1 MVIGLMGQRT
11 DGSAGHRARERCANA
26 EIPEL
31 LFRKCMVF
39 SIDFL
44 YIRTDHQYFSSYCK
58 SAPAKSHPR
67 AEPMG
72 QWVSG
77 LMGHKGFTRL
87 MSHQAVRSREFF
99 FEFHFESLIRPNK
112 IDSVDSV
119 AWPKT
124 IC

>member
-87 MSHQAVRSREFF
+87 MSQLCRNGHTGRNLSFLSIRLFF
-99 FEFHFESLIRPNK
+99 DPQ
-112 IDSVDSV
+112 
-119 AWPKT
+119 
-124 IC
+124 